1 MRLAIKS
8 AICAL
13 ALFAGGQAEAA
24 PIVLDFEGL
33 GDLEP
38 IQEFYNGGIGGF
50 GSGPGPDFDLSF
62 GADALAIVDQ
72 DAGGNGNFG
81 GEPSPDTVMFFLNN
95 SAVLDV
101 PNGFDT
107 GFSFFYSAINLPGI
121 IEVFDGLNATGNIL
135 ATINLGLTPF
145 NGAPDPTGQFSPF
158 VPIGASF
165 PGTALSIDFGGTSNQ
180 IGFDNITFGSAT
192 PGGLTPV
199 PEPASMLILGIGLA
213 GIAALRRRQRC

>member
-1 MRLAIKS
+1 MRLAINS
-8 AICAL
+8 AAGAL
-13 ALFAGGQAEAA
+13 ASFLAWQAEAA

-33 GDLEP
+33 GDVEP
-38 IQEFYNGGIGGF
+38 IEEFYNGGLGGF

-62 GADALAIVDQ
+62 GADALAIIDQ

-81 GEPSPDTVMFFLNN
+81 SEPSPDTVMFFLNN
-95 SAVLDV
+95 SAVLNV

-121 IEVFDGLNATGNIL
+121 VQVFDGLDATGTIL

-158 VPIGASF
+158 LPIGASF

-192 PGGLTPV
+192 PGAPTPV
-199 PEPASMLILGIGLA
+199 PEPAAILVLGAGLA
-213 GIAALRRRQRC
+213 GIAALRRRRRG